1 MASPFRAR
9 TLAVQASVLVL
20 VLGARVAAADD
31 DADGDG
37 YTVDQGDCD
46 DQDPRRS
53 LGHPEACDDQ
63 LDNDCDGAVDYE
75 DHDCLAV
82 AEEASGIVCECD
94 FPDPPEA
101 TAVKRRTGI
110 VGACLAGVLWVRRAR
125 PRRGGGPR
133 WRSPE

>member
-1 MASPFRAR
+1 MISTPPARLFAVSLLALAALLPVRA
-9 TLAVQASVLVL
+9 AVAQ
-20 VLGARVAAADD
+20 D

-82 AEEASGIVCECD
+82 AEEASGIACECD
-94 FPDPPEA
+94 FPEPPDA
-101 TAVKRRTGI
+101 TASRRRSGI
-110 VGACLAGVLWVRRAR
+110 ALASLAGVVVFRRAR
-125 PRRGGGPR
+125 PGGRKG
-133 WRSPE
+133 

>member
-1 MASPFRAR
+1 MV
-9 TLAVQASVLVL
+9 LAFALP
-20 VLGARVAAADD
+20 AAAQV

-94 FPDPPEA
+94 FPDPPDA
-101 TAVKRRTGI
+101 TA
-110 VGACLAGVLWVRRAR
+110 
-125 PRRGGGPR
+125 RGGGAGLTLASLGGILAFRRRP
-133 WRSPE
+133 PQ

>member
-1 MASPFRAR
+1 MGLLL
-9 TLAVQASVLVL
+9 TLATLISC
-20 VLGARVAAADD
+20 GPAAAQE

-82 AEEASGIVCECD
+82 AEEASGIACECD
-94 FPDPPEA
+94 FPDPPD
-101 TAVKRRTGI
+101 AVARESRSGLTLGT
-110 VGACLAGVLWVRRAR
+110 LAGVLVVRRR
-125 PRRGGGPR
+125 FVQ
-133 WRSPE
+133 